1 MKIGNMKLS
10 VFVVTYNQEK
20 YIRQCLDGILM
31 QKVDFDY
38 EVVIGEDHGTDGT
51 RAICEE
57 YAAKYP
63 QIRLLPL
70 TENLGVAGNW
80 RRVLLECKGEY
91 IAMCEG
97 DDYWLDD
104 NKLQKQV
111 DFLDR
116 NQKYSG
122 CFHNANKVDDDGR
135 VLGVMHNSNM
145 CGEYNFDNMVSR
157 WFVPTASLLFRQNST
172 IISGFSELAQYSHY
186 SADRLL
192 LALLSNESNIAYMPC
207 IMSVWRRNNAC
218 LSLSSNNVDIF
229 KGNIDLFSAMK
240 SYFPNGRK
248 RILSKRIFEWHGE
261 LALEYYKQG
270 KYLNYANE
278 LLITFFY
285 IRTLID
291 FKTWIKNYLLR
302 K

>member
-1 MKIGNMKLS
+1 MKLS

-91 IAMCEG
+91 VAMCEG

-116 NQKYSG
+116 NPKYSG
-122 CFHNANKVDDDGR
+122 CFHNANKVDGNGR

-248 RILSKRIFEWHGE
+248 KILSKRIFEWHGE

>member
-1 MKIGNMKLS
+1 MKLS

-20 YIRQCLDGILM
+20 YIRQCLDSILM

-63 QIRLLPL
+63 QVRLLPL

-80 RRVLLECKGEY
+80 RRVLLECKGDY

-97 DDYWLDD
+97 DDYWIDE

-116 NQKYSG
+116 NPKYSG
-122 CFHNANKVDDDGR
+122 CFHNANKVDDDGK

-145 CGEYNFDNMVSR
+145 RGEYNFDNMVSR

-172 IISGFSELAQYSHY
+172 IISGFSKLAQYSHY

-192 LALLSNESNIAYMPC
+192 LALLSNESNIAYMPY

-218 LSLSSNNVDIF
+218 VSLSSNNVDIF

-240 SYFPNGRK
+240 SYFPNDRK
-248 RILSKRIFEWHGE
+248 RILSKRVFEWHGE
-261 LALEYYKQG
+261 LTLEYYRHG

-278 LLITFFY
+278 LIITFFY